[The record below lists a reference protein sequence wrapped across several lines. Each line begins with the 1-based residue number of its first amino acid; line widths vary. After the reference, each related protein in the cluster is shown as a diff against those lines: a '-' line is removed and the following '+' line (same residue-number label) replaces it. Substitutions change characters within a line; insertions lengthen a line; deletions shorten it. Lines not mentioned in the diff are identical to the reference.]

1 MSTSKR
7 VSTKTTTAN
16 SRKRKKRN
24 VNVTMTSETRPI
36 QGEQDLTMKPSER
49 VVANNSMTVNKRAG
63 SNKNRHLFVLPGLLQ
78 AHVLQ
83 NQIVRKKKKKKIIM
97 IITIVTVLLIHKQ
110 LIMKISYYRKLVY

>member
-7 VSTKTTTAN
+7 VSTKTTTN

-63 SNKNRHLFVLPGLLQ
+63 SNKNRHLFVFLFKVIRQ
-78 AHVLQ
+78 
-83 NQIVRKKKKKKIIM
+83 R
-97 IITIVTVLLIHKQ
+97 
-110 LIMKISYYRKLVY
+110 